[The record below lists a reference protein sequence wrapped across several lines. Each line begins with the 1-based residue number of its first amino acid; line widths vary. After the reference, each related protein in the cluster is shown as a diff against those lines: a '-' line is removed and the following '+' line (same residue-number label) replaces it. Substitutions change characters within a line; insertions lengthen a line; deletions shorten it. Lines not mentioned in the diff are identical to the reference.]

1 MSWLSLNWRRFFH
14 RRRSDRDLAREIAA
28 HFNEE
33 RAENIARGLTPE
45 EADRRACIKFGS
57 PRRVHEDL
65 WQQNSV
71 APFENLTRD
80 LRYTVR
86 TLARTPGFT
95 LTAILVMALGIG
107 ATTALFTVVR
117 SVLLNPLPYPNSSRL
132 VSLYESENAST
143 RSVASP
149 WMPVAGGVFHEWQR
163 ATQNTA
169 QMALVSPWQGYNVS
183 ATGGQ
188 LPESITAAWVSWNL
202 FRVLGVAPALG
213 RDFLASDDQP
223 SAAATAILSN
233 SFWKRRFA
241 ADPSIVGKTVY
252 LNANPYTIIG
262 VMPES
267 FPWNFNS
274 KNQLWTAAGHE
285 SPSLMRVLDDHEFLV
300 VARLVPGATLN
311 RLVNQVDTVQ
321 HNIKLAHPDPAV
333 HTRAIG
339 RPLLD
344 DLVEDFKTPL
354 YALLA
359 ATICVL
365 LIACLNVANLLVA
378 RSAARQK
385 DLAIRAAL
393 GGSRWRLIREH
404 LTESLVLSVTGGI
417 LGLLLAVAALAWLAH
432 SKIALARSQE
442 IHVDLWALAYVIAVS
457 TITGLVAGLIPS
469 LGLHAGQLLEF
480 LQSSSRSHSGGRSR
494 AQLRKALLTAEVSL
508 TVVLLLGAGLLL
520 KSYQQLRT
528 RDLGCATDNVLT
540 MGFSLPDA
548 HYKEPVQKN
557 AFSEQLLARV
567 RALPGV
573 QAAGLSTTLPGEG
586 WGGDDGVTIVE
597 HPPLPKGQGIDLMR
611 RAVDPG
617 YFAALQ
623 IPLIQGRYLR
633 NDERLDHAKFAIISE
648 STANKYFP
656 GEDPIGRHLKIDTE
670 GPHGQPYEIVG
681 VVGDTRWNI
690 TQPMRP
696 TFYDPLLSGDFHG
709 AGLVVRGSRNV
720 DVQSLALPIQK
731 IFGQLDPDLPVAN
744 VLTMRQNIG
753 VATQQDQFNSVLVL
767 AFAIIALVL
776 AAVGLYGV
784 LSYLVTQRTG
794 EFGIRIALGAQRA
807 EVMRLTLADGL
818 APVLL
823 GLILGLGGGAAVIRL
838 LREML
843 YGMSPFDWN
852 VFSTVVV
859 VLAITAAL
867 ACIIPAWR
875 ASQLDPAQ
883 ALRAE

>member
-1 MSWLSLNWRRFFH
+1 MIFSRFFH
-14 RRRSDRDLAREIAA
+14 RRRRDRDLDREIAA
-28 HFNEE
+28 HIREE
-33 RAENIARGLTPE
+33 RAENLARGLSPQ
-45 EADRRACIKFGS
+45 EADRLARIKFGS
-57 PRRVHEDL
+57 ARRVHEDL

-80 LRYTVR
+80 LRFTIR

-107 ATTALFTVVR
+107 ATTALFTVVH

-132 VSLYESENAST
+132 VSLYESETVSH
-143 RSVASP
+143 SPSP
-149 WMPVAGGVFHEWQR
+149 WMPVAAGVFQEWQR

-183 ATGGQ
+183 ASGGQ

-202 FRVLGVAPALG
+202 FRVLDIQPALG

-241 ADPSIVGKTVY
+241 ADPAIVGKTIY
-252 LNANPYTIIG
+252 LDAKPHTIIG
-262 VMPES
+262 VMPSS
-267 FPWNFNS
+267 FDYPWA
-274 KNQLWTAAGHE
+274 KDQLWTPAGHDA
-285 SPSLMRVLDDHEFLV
+285 PADLMSAYGDHNFYV
-300 VARLVPGATLN
+300 TARLAPGATLAG
-311 RLVNQVDTVQ
+311 LVSQIDTVE
-321 HNIKLAHPDPAV
+321 HRVKLAHPEPPVHNHAV
-333 HTRAIG
+333 G
-339 RPLLD
+339 RSLLD
-344 DLVEDFKTPL
+344 STVEDFKTPL

-359 ATICVL
+359 ATLCVL

-393 GGSRWRLIREH
+393 GGTRWRLIREH
-404 LTESLVLSVTGGI
+404 LTESLVLSVTGGT
-417 LGLLLAVAALAWLAH
+417 LGLVLAWAALAWLQH
-432 SKIALARSQE
+432 SKIDIARSQE
-442 IHVDLWALAYVIAVS
+442 IHLDWWALAVVIAIS
-457 TITGLVAGLIPS
+457 TITGLIAGLVPS
-469 LGLHAGQLLEF
+469 LGLHAGQLLES
-480 LQSSSRSHSGGRSR
+480 LQSSSRSHSGGRGR
-494 AQLRKALLTAEVSL
+494 AQLRKALLTAEVGL

-528 RDLGCATDNVLT
+528 RDLGSAVDNVLT
-540 MGFSLPDA
+540 MQFSLPDA
-548 HYKEPVQKN
+548 HYEEPTQKV
-557 AFSEQLLARV
+557 AFFKQLLARV

-573 QAAGLSTTLPGEG
+573 AAAGISSALPGEG
-586 WGGDDGVTIVE
+586 WGGDVLIDIPE
-597 HPPLPKGQGIDLMR
+597 HPPLPQGQGIDLMHR
-611 RAVDPG
+611 GADPG

-623 IPLIQGRYLR
+623 IPLIRGRYFR
-633 NDERLDHAKFAIISE
+633 NDERLDHAKVAIISK
-648 STANKYFP
+648 STAEQYFP
-656 GEDPIGRHLKIDTE
+656 GEDPIGRHLGGSDV
-670 GPHGQPYEIVG
+670 GPKYYEIVG
-681 VVGDTRWNI
+681 VVGDTRWKI

-696 TFYDPLLSGDFHG
+696 TFYLPLFEGHYGGVGLAVRANSG
-709 AGLVVRGSRNV
+709 V
-720 DVQSLALPIQK
+720 DVESLALPIQK

-744 VLTMRQNIG
+744 VLTMQQNIG
-753 VATQQDQFNSVLVL
+753 VQTLQDQFNSILIL

-794 EFGIRIALGAQRA
+794 ELGIRIALGAQRA

-818 APVLL
+818 APVAI
-823 GLILGLGGGAAVIRL
+823 GLIVGLAGGAATVRL

-843 YGMSPFDWN
+843 YGMSPFDWR

-859 VLAITAAL
+859 VLAITAAS

-875 ASQLDPAQ
+875 AARLDPAQ

>member
-1 MSWLSLNWRRFFH
+1 MIFSRFFH
-14 RRRSDRDLAREIAA
+14 RRRRDRDLAHEIAA

-33 RAENIARGLTPE
+33 RAENIARGLSPE
-45 EADRRACIKFGS
+45 DADRLARIKFGS
-57 PRRVHEDL
+57 ARRVREDL

-80 LRYTVR
+80 LRYTIR

-107 ATTALFTVVR
+107 ATTALFTVVH

-132 VSLYESENAST
+132 VALYESETVSNSP
-143 RSVASP
+143 SP
-149 WMPVAGGVFHEWQR
+149 WMPVAAGVFKEWQR

-183 ATGGQ
+183 AGGGQ
-188 LPESITAAWVSWNL
+188 LPESIQAAWVSWNL

-223 SAAATAILSN
+223 SAQATAILSN

-241 ADPSIVGKTVY
+241 GDPAIIGKSVY
-252 LNANPYTIIG
+252 LDAKPHTIIG
-262 VMPES
+262 VMPSS
-267 FPWNFNS
+267 FDYPWA
-274 KNQLWTAAGHE
+274 KDQLWTPVSHDAPAD
-285 SPSLMRVLDDHEFLV
+285 LMSAYGDHNFYV
-300 VARLVPGATLN
+300 TARLAPGATLAG
-311 RLVNQVDTVQ
+311 LVSQIDTVE
-321 HNIKLAHPDPAV
+321 HRVKLAHPEPPVHNHAV
-333 HTRAIG
+333 G
-339 RPLLD
+339 RSLLD
-344 DLVEDFKTPL
+344 STVEDYKTPL

-359 ATICVL
+359 ATLCVL

-378 RSAARQK
+378 RSAARQR
-385 DLAIRAAL
+385 DLAIRTAL
-393 GGSRWRLIREH
+393 GGTRWRLIREH
-404 LTESLVLSVTGGI
+404 LTESLVLSIAGGAI
-417 LGLLLAVAALAWLAH
+417 GLLFAWAALAWLQH
-432 SKIALARSQE
+432 SKIDIARAQE
-442 IHVDLWALAYVIAVS
+442 IHLDWWALVFVVAIA
-457 TITGLVAGLIPS
+457 TFTGLVAGLVPS
-469 LGLHAGQLLEF
+469 LGLHAGQLLES

-528 RDLGCATDNVLT
+528 RDLGSAVDNVLT
-540 MGFSLPDA
+540 MQFSLPDV
-548 HYKEPVQKN
+548 HYEEPTRKV
-557 AFSEQLLARV
+557 AFFEQLLARV

-573 QAAGLSTTLPGEG
+573 AGAGIASALPGEG
-586 WGGDDGVTIVE
+586 WGGDVLIDIPE
-597 HPPLPKGQGIDLMR
+597 HPPLPKGQGIDVMHR
-611 RAVDPG
+611 GADPG

-623 IPLIQGRYLR
+623 IPLIRGRYFR
-633 NDERLDHAKFAIISE
+633 NDERLDHGKFAIISQ
-648 STANKYFP
+648 STAKQYFP
-656 GEDPIGRHLKIDTE
+656 GEDPIGRHFGGSDV
-670 GPHGQPYEIVG
+670 GPKPYEIVG

-696 TFYDPLLSGDFHG
+696 TVYLPLFEGHYGDV
-709 AGLVVRGSRNV
+709 GLAVRGNSGV
-720 DVQSLALPIQK
+720 DVESLALPIQK
-731 IFGQLDPDLPVAN
+731 IFGQLDPDLPVAK

-753 VATQQDQFNSVLVL
+753 VATQQDQFNSILIF

-794 EFGIRIALGAQRA
+794 ELGIRIALGAQRA

-818 APVLL
+818 APVLIGLVL
-823 GLILGLGGGAAVIRL
+823 GLAGGAAIVQL

-843 YGMSPFDWN
+843 YGMSPFDWS
-852 VFSTVVV
+852 VFSTVVI
-859 VLAITAAL
+859 VLAVTASI
-867 ACIIPAWR
+867 ACAIPAWR
-875 ASQLDPAQ
+875 ATQLDPAQ
-883 ALRAE
+883 ALRNE

>member
-1 MSWLSLNWRRFFH
+1 MNWFRIFH
-14 RRRSDRDLAREIAA
+14 RRLRDRDLDREIAA
-28 HFNEE
+28 HIHEE

-45 EADRRACIKFGS
+45 EAERRARIKFGS
-57 PRRVHEDL
+57 ARRVHEDL

-71 APFENLTRD
+71 APFENVTRD
-80 LRYTVR
+80 LRYTIR

-117 SVLLNPLPYPNSSRL
+117 SVLLNPLPYPHSSRL
-132 VSLYESENAST
+132 VSLYESDIVSNDP
-143 RSVASP
+143 SP
-149 WMPVAGGVFHEWQR
+149 WDPVAGGVFQEWQR
-163 ATQNTA
+163 ATRSTA

-183 ATGGQ
+183 ASGGR
-188 LPESITAAWVSWNL
+188 LPESVSAALISWNF

-213 RDFLASDDQP
+213 RDFLASDDKP
-223 SAAATAILSN
+223 SAPATAILSN
-233 SFWKRRFA
+233 AFWKRRFA
-241 ADPSIVGKTVY
+241 ADPAMVGKTVY
-252 LNANPYTIIG
+252 LDANPYTIIG
-262 VMPES
+262 VMPAS
-267 FPWNFNS
+267 FAWNFNS
-274 KNQLWTAAGHE
+274 KTQLWTAAGHE
-285 SPSLMRVLDDHEFLV
+285 SPYQMNVFDDHEFLV
-300 VARLVPGATLN
+300 VARLAPGATLAG
-311 RLVNQVDTVQ
+311 LVSEVDAVQ
-321 HNIKLAHPDPAV
+321 RNVKRTHPGPAV
-333 HTRAIG
+333 HNRAIG

-344 DLVEDFKTPL
+344 SIVEDLRTPL

-359 ATICVL
+359 ATLCVL

-378 RSAARQK
+378 RSAARQR

-404 LTESLVLSVTGGI
+404 LTESLVLSATGGI
-417 LGLLLAVAALAWLAH
+417 LGLLLAAAALAWLAH
-432 SKIALARSQE
+432 SEIALARSQE
-442 IHVDLWALAYVIAVS
+442 IHVDLWALAFVITIS
-457 TITGLVAGLIPS
+457 TVTGLIAGLIPS
-469 LGLHAGQLLEF
+469 LGLHAGQLLES

-494 AQLRKALLTAEVSL
+494 ARLRKALLTAEVSL

-528 RDLGCATDNVLT
+528 RGLGCAVDNVLT

-573 QAAGLSTTLPGEG
+573 QAAGLSTVLPGEG
-586 WGGDDGVTIVE
+586 WGGDDDISIVE
-597 HPPLPKGQGIDLMR
+597 HPPLPKGKWIDFLR
-611 RAVDPG
+611 RVVDPG

-623 IPLIQGRYLR
+623 IPLIRGRYFR
-633 NDERLDHAKFAIISE
+633 NDERLDRTRIAIIGE
-648 STANKYFP
+648 SIAKRYFP
-656 GEDPIGRHLKIDTE
+656 GEDPIGRHVSISNE
-670 GPHGQPYEIVG
+670 GPQAQPYEIVG
-681 VVGDTRWNI
+681 VVGDTRWMI
-690 TQPMRP
+690 SQPVRP
-696 TFYDPLLSGDFHG
+696 TFYLPLLRGDYNFV
-709 AGLVVRGSRNV
+709 ALAVRGSSNV

-731 IFGQLDPDLPVAN
+731 IFGQMDPDLPVSN

-753 VATQQDQFNSVLVL
+753 VATLQDQFNSILVL

-784 LSYLVTQRTG
+784 LPYLVTQRTG
-794 EFGIRIALGAQRA
+794 ELGIRIALGAQRA

-818 APVLL
+818 APVVI
-823 GLILGLGGGAAVIRL
+823 GLILGLAGGAAAVRL

-843 YGMSPFDWN
+843 YGMSPFDWS
-852 VFSTVVV
+852 VFSAVVV
-859 VLAITAAL
+859 VLAVTAAC
-867 ACIIPAWR
+867 ACMIPAWR

-883 ALRAE
+883 ALRTE

>member
-1 MSWLSLNWRRFFH
+1 MSWLPMNWRRILQ

-28 HFNEE
+28 HLNEE
-33 RAENIARGLTPE
+33 RAENIARGISPE
-45 EADRRACIKFGS
+45 EALRRARIKFGTA
-57 PRRVHEDL
+57 RRVHEDL

-71 APFENLTRD
+71 APFENLARD
-80 LRYTVR
+80 LRYTLR

-117 SVLLNPLPYPNSSRL
+117 SVLLNPLPYPQSSRL
-132 VSLYESENAST
+132 VSLYESETVSH
-143 RSVASP
+143 SPSP
-149 WMPVAGGVFHEWQR
+149 WMPVAAGVFQEWQR

-202 FRVLGVAPALG
+202 FRVLGIQPALG

-241 ADPSIVGKTVY
+241 ADPAIVGKTIY
-252 LNANPYTIIG
+252 LDAKPHTVIG
-262 VMPES
+262 VMPSS
-267 FPWNFNS
+267 FDYPWA
-274 KNQLWTAAGHE
+274 KDQLWTPAGHDA
-285 SPSLMRVLDDHEFLV
+285 PADLMSAYGDHNFYV
-300 VARLVPGATLN
+300 TARLARGATLAG
-311 RLVNQVDTVQ
+311 LVNQIDTVQ
-321 HNIKLAHPDPAV
+321 RRVKLAHPEPPVHNHAV
-333 HTRAIG
+333 G
-339 RPLLD
+339 RSLLD
-344 DLVEDFKTPL
+344 STVEDFKTPL

-378 RSAARQK
+378 RSAARQR

-393 GGSRWRLIREH
+393 GGTRWRLIREH
-404 LTESLVLSVTGGI
+404 LTESLVLSIAGGA
-417 LGLLLAVAALAWLAH
+417 LGLLFAWAALAWLQH
-432 SKIALARSQE
+432 SKIDIARAQE
-442 IHVDLWALAYVIAVS
+442 IHLDWWALAVVIVISGIA
-457 TITGLVAGLIPS
+457 GLAAGLIPS
-469 LGLHAGQLLEF
+469 LGLHAGQLLES

-528 RDLGCATDNVLT
+528 RDLGSAADNILT
-540 MGFSLPDA
+540 MQFALPDA
-548 HYKEPVQKN
+548 HYSEPTQKV
-557 AFSEQLLARV
+557 AFFAQLLARV

-573 QAAGLSTTLPGEG
+573 AAAGISSALPGEG
-586 WGGDDGVTIVE
+586 WGGDILIDIPE
-597 HPPLPKGQGIDLMR
+597 HPPLPKGQGIDLMHR
-611 RAVDPG
+611 GADPG

-623 IPLIQGRYLR
+623 IPLIRGRYFR
-633 NDERLDHAKFAIISE
+633 NDERLDHGKVAIISE
-648 STANKYFP
+648 STAKQYFP
-656 GEDPIGRHLKIDTE
+656 GEDPIGRHLGGSDV
-670 GPHGQPYEIVG
+670 GPKYYEIIG
-681 VVGDTRWNI
+681 VVGDTRWKI

-696 TFYDPLLSGDFHG
+696 TVYLPLFEGHYG
-709 AGLVVRGSRNV
+709 GVGLAVRGNPGV
-720 DVQSLALPIQK
+720 DVESLALPIQK

-744 VLTMRQNIG
+744 VLTMQQNIG
-753 VATQQDQFNSVLVL
+753 VDTLQDQFNSILVL

-794 EFGIRIALGAQRA
+794 ELGIRIALGAQRPQI
-807 EVMRLTLADGL
+807 MRLTLADGL

-823 GLILGLGGGAAVIRL
+823 GLILGLAGGAAVVRL

-852 VFSTVVV
+852 VFTTVVV
-859 VLAITAAL
+859 VLALTAAC
-867 ACIIPAWR
+867 ACLIPAWR

-883 ALRAE
+883 ALRNE

>member
-1 MSWLSLNWRRFFH
+1 MNWFCIFH
-14 RRRSDRDLAREIAA
+14 RRLRDRDLAREIAA

-45 EADRRACIKFGS
+45 EAERRARIKFGS
-57 PRRVHEDL
+57 ARRVHEDL

-71 APFENLTRD
+71 APFENVTRD
-80 LRYTVR
+80 LRYTIR

-117 SVLLNPLPYPNSSRL
+117 SVLLNPLPYPHSSRL
-132 VSLYESENAST
+132 VSLYESDIVSNDP
-143 RSVASP
+143 SP
-149 WMPVAGGVFHEWQR
+149 WDPVAGGVFQEWQR
-163 ATQNTA
+163 ATRSTA

-183 ATGGQ
+183 ASGGR
-188 LPESITAAWVSWNL
+188 LPESVSAALISWNF

-213 RDFLASDDQP
+213 RDFLASDDKP
-223 SAAATAILSN
+223 SAPATAILSN
-233 SFWKRRFA
+233 AFWKRRFA
-241 ADPSIVGKTVY
+241 ADPAIVGKTVY
-252 LNANPYTIIG
+252 LDANPYTIIG
-262 VMPES
+262 VMPAS
-267 FPWNFNS
+267 FAWNFNS
-274 KNQLWTAAGHE
+274 KTQLWTAAGHE
-285 SPSLMRVLDDHEFLV
+285 SPYQMNVFDDHEFLV
-300 VARLVPGATLN
+300 VARLAPGATLAA
-311 RLVNQVDTVQ
+311 LVSEVDAVQ
-321 HNIKLAHPDPAV
+321 RNVKRTDPGPAV
-333 HTRAIG
+333 HNRAIG

-344 DLVEDFKTPL
+344 SIVEDFRTPL

-359 ATICVL
+359 ATLCVL

-378 RSAARQK
+378 RSAARQR

-404 LTESLVLSVTGGI
+404 LTESLVLAVTGGI
-417 LGLLLAVAALAWLAH
+417 LGLLLAAAALAWLAH

-442 IHVDLWALAYVIAVS
+442 IHVDLWALAFVITIS
-457 TITGLVAGLIPS
+457 TVTGLIAGLIPS
-469 LGLHAGQLLEF
+469 LGLHAGQLLES

-494 AQLRKALLTAEVSL
+494 ARLRKALLTAEVSL

-528 RDLGCATDNVLT
+528 RGLGCAVDNVLT

-573 QAAGLSTTLPGEG
+573 QAAGLSTVLPGEG
-586 WGGDDGVTIVE
+586 WGGDDDISIVE
-597 HPPLPKGQGIDLMR
+597 HPPLPKGKWIDFLR

-623 IPLIQGRYLR
+623 ISLIRGRYFR
-633 NDERLDHAKFAIISE
+633 NDERLDRTRIAIISE
-648 STANKYFP
+648 SIAKQYFP
-656 GEDPIGRHLKIDTE
+656 GEDPIGRHVSISNE
-670 GPHGQPYEIVG
+670 GPQAQPYEIVG
-681 VVGDTRWNI
+681 VVGDTRWMI
-690 TQPMRP
+690 SQPVRP
-696 TFYDPLLSGDFHG
+696 TFYLPLLRGDYNFV
-709 AGLVVRGSRNV
+709 ALAVRGSSNV

-731 IFGQLDPDLPVAN
+731 IFGQMDPDLPVSD

-753 VATQQDQFNSVLVL
+753 VATLQDQFNSILVV

-794 EFGIRIALGAQRA
+794 ELGIRIALGAQRA
-807 EVMRLTLADGL
+807 EVMRLTLKDGL
-818 APVLL
+818 APVLI
-823 GLILGLGGGAAVIRL
+823 GLVVGLAGGAAAVQL
-838 LREML
+838 LRQML
-843 YGMSPFDWN
+843 YGMSPFDWS

-859 VLAITAAL
+859 VLAVTAAC
-867 ACIIPAWR
+867 ACMIPAWR

-883 ALRAE
+883 ALRTE

>member
-1 MSWLSLNWRRFFH
+1 MNWFRIFH
-14 RRRSDRDLAREIAA
+14 RRLRDRDLAREIAA

-45 EADRRACIKFGS
+45 EAERRARIKFGS
-57 PRRVHEDL
+57 ARRVHEDL

-71 APFENLTRD
+71 APFENVTRD
-80 LRYTVR
+80 LRYTIR

-117 SVLLNPLPYPNSSRL
+117 SVLLNPLPYPHSSRL
-132 VSLYESENAST
+132 VSLYESDIVSNDP
-143 RSVASP
+143 SP
-149 WMPVAGGVFHEWQR
+149 WDPVAGGVFQEWQR
-163 ATQNTA
+163 ATRSTA

-183 ATGGQ
+183 ASGGR
-188 LPESITAAWVSWNL
+188 LPESVSAALISWNF

-213 RDFLASDDQP
+213 RDFLASDDKP
-223 SAAATAILSN
+223 SAPATAILSN
-233 SFWKRRFA
+233 AFWKRRFA
-241 ADPSIVGKTVY
+241 ADPAIVGKTVY
-252 LNANPYTIIG
+252 LDANPYTIIG
-262 VMPES
+262 VMPAS
-267 FPWNFNS
+267 FAWNFNS
-274 KNQLWTAAGHE
+274 KTQLWTAAGHE
-285 SPSLMRVLDDHEFLV
+285 SPYQMNVFDDHEFLV
-300 VARLVPGATLN
+300 VARLAPGA
-311 RLVNQVDTVQ
+311 RLAGLVSQVDTVQ
-321 HNIKLAHPDPAV
+321 RNIKLAHPGPAV

-344 DLVEDFKTPL
+344 SIVEDFKTPL
-354 YALLA
+354 YVLLA
-359 ATICVL
+359 ATLCVL

-378 RSAARQK
+378 RSAARQR

-404 LTESLVLSVTGGI
+404 LTESLVLSATGGI
-417 LGLLLAVAALAWLAH
+417 LGLLLAAAALAWLAH
-432 SKIALARSQE
+432 AEIALARSQE
-442 IHVDLWALAYVIAVS
+442 IHLDLWALAFVITIS
-457 TITGLVAGLIPS
+457 TVTGLIAGLIPS
-469 LGLHAGQLLEF
+469 LGLHAGQLLES

-494 AQLRKALLTAEVSL
+494 TRLRKALLTAEVSL

-528 RDLGCATDNVLT
+528 RGLGCAVDNVLT

-573 QAAGLSTTLPGEG
+573 QAAGLSSVLPGEG
-586 WGGDDGVTIVE
+586 WGGDDDISIVE
-597 HPPLPKGQGIDLMR
+597 HPPLPKGKWIDFLR

-623 IPLIQGRYLR
+623 IPLIRGRYFR
-633 NDERLDHAKFAIISE
+633 NDERLDRTRIAIISE
-648 STANKYFP
+648 SIAKQYFP
-656 GEDPIGRHLKIDTE
+656 GEDPIGRHVSISNE
-670 GPHGQPYEIVG
+670 GPQAQPYEIVG
-681 VVGDTRWNI
+681 VVGDTRWMI
-690 TQPMRP
+690 SQPVRP
-696 TFYDPLLSGDFHG
+696 TFYLPLLRGDYNFV
-709 AGLVVRGSRNV
+709 ALAVRGSSNV

-731 IFGQLDPDLPVAN
+731 IFGQMDPDLPVSD

-753 VATQQDQFNSVLVL
+753 VATLQDQFNSILVL

-794 EFGIRIALGAQRA
+794 ELGIRIALGAQRA
-807 EVMRLTLADGL
+807 EVMRLTLKDGL
-818 APVLL
+818 APVLI
-823 GLILGLGGGAAVIRL
+823 GLVVGLAGGAAAVQL
-838 LREML
+838 LRQML
-843 YGMSPFDWN
+843 YGMSPFDWS

-859 VLAITAAL
+859 VLAVTAAC
-867 ACIIPAWR
+867 ACMIPAWR

-883 ALRAE
+883 ALRTE

>member
-1 MSWLSLNWRRFFH
+1 MSWFPMNWRRIFQ
-14 RRRSDRDLAREIAA
+14 RRRSDRDLAREITA
-28 HFNEE
+28 HLNEE
-33 RAENIARGLTPE
+33 RAENIARGISPE
-45 EADRRACIKFGS
+45 EALRRARIKFGS
-57 PRRVHEDL
+57 ARRVHEDL

-71 APFENLTRD
+71 APFENLARD
-80 LRYTVR
+80 LRYTLR

-117 SVLLNPLPYPNSSRL
+117 SVLLNPLPYPQSSRL
-132 VSLYESENAST
+132 VSLYESETVSH
-143 RSVASP
+143 SPSP
-149 WMPVAGGVFHEWQR
+149 WMPVAAGVFQEWQR

-202 FRVLGVAPALG
+202 FRVLGIQPALG

-241 ADPSIVGKTVY
+241 ADPAIVGKTIY
-252 LNANPYTIIG
+252 LDAKPHTVIG
-262 VMPES
+262 VMPSS
-267 FPWNFNS
+267 FDYPWA
-274 KNQLWTAAGHE
+274 KDQLWTPAGHDA
-285 SPSLMRVLDDHEFLV
+285 PADLMSAYGDHNFYV
-300 VARLVPGATLN
+300 TARLARGATLAG
-311 RLVNQVDTVQ
+311 LVNQIDTVQ
-321 HNIKLAHPDPAV
+321 RRVKLAHPEPPVHNHAV
-333 HTRAIG
+333 G
-339 RPLLD
+339 RSLLD
-344 DLVEDFKTPL
+344 STVEDFKTPL

-378 RSAARQK
+378 RSAARQR

-393 GGSRWRLIREH
+393 GGTRWRLIREH
-404 LTESLVLSVTGGI
+404 LTESLVLSIAGGA
-417 LGLLLAVAALAWLAH
+417 LGLLFAWAALAWLQH
-432 SKIALARSQE
+432 SKIDIARAQE
-442 IHVDLWALAYVIAVS
+442 IHLDWWALAVVIVISGIA
-457 TITGLVAGLIPS
+457 GLAAGLIPS
-469 LGLHAGQLLEF
+469 LGLHAGQLLES

-528 RDLGCATDNVLT
+528 RDLGSAADNILT
-540 MGFSLPDA
+540 MQFALPDA
-548 HYKEPVQKN
+548 HYSEPTQKV
-557 AFSEQLLARV
+557 AFFAQLLARV

-573 QAAGLSTTLPGEG
+573 AAAGISSALPGEG
-586 WGGDDGVTIVE
+586 WGGDILIDIPE
-597 HPPLPKGQGIDLMR
+597 HPPLPKGQGIDLMHR
-611 RAVDPG
+611 GADPG

-623 IPLIQGRYLR
+623 IPLIRGRYFR
-633 NDERLDHAKFAIISE
+633 NDERLDHGKVAIISE
-648 STANKYFP
+648 STAKQYFP
-656 GEDPIGRHLKIDTE
+656 GEDPIGRHLGGSDV
-670 GPHGQPYEIVG
+670 GPKYYEIIG
-681 VVGDTRWNI
+681 VVGDTRWKI

-696 TFYDPLLSGDFHG
+696 TVYLPLFEGHYG
-709 AGLVVRGSRNV
+709 GVGLAVRGNPGV
-720 DVQSLALPIQK
+720 DVESLALPIQK

-744 VLTMRQNIG
+744 VLTMQQNIG
-753 VATQQDQFNSVLVL
+753 VDTLQDQFNSILVL

-794 EFGIRIALGAQRA
+794 ELGIRIALGAQRPQI
-807 EVMRLTLADGL
+807 MRLTLADGL

-823 GLILGLGGGAAVIRL
+823 GLILGLAGGAAVVRL

-852 VFSTVVV
+852 VFTTVVV
-859 VLAITAAL
+859 VLALTAAC
-867 ACIIPAWR
+867 ACLIPAWR

-883 ALRAE
+883 ALRNE